1 MQEINYSVK
10 NESNSLIIE
19 RDILTKSI
27 SRLYQQDPQLTK
39 IQQDKLLTKYQYQ
52 LRIVNEK
59 IENLE
64 SKKEPDVLSAKDQSI
79 KEMDQKLSRI
89 EKRLQ
94 ELTTKFTRSNEDV
107 DKVSKKPTEK
117 AKKADSQILA
127 KRNEEP
133 NIYASNMK
141 TDSKPRK
148 DLEVVTM
155 TEVPKKIPEFFLTKF
170 KEKQLETKTNQHTT
184 DIPVVKK
191 LENVVK
197 VTIPQTN
204 VCEHP
209 ECTNPKFTNR
219 HCTLHSNSNK
229 TKFEN
234 NETGVVIP
242 SFQPIESQPPE
253 IKHQIT
259 KENIKEQVMDVDESL
274 DEEGSDVDV
283 AKLTESIEKSL
294 SNLDQVEV
302 E

>member
-1 MQEINYSVK
+1 MQEINYSIK
-10 NESNSLIIE
+10 NESNSLVIE

-27 SRLYQQDPQLTK
+27 SRLYQQDPQLTR

-52 LRIVNEK
+52 LRVVNEK
-59 IENLE
+59 IKNLE
-64 SKKEPDVLSAKDQSI
+64 SKKEPDVLSSKDQSY

-89 EKRLQ
+89 EKKLQ
-94 ELTTKFTRSNEDV
+94 ELTTKFTRPNEDV

-127 KRNEEP
+127 KKNEEP
-133 NIYASNMK
+133 SFYPPNMK

-170 KEKQLETKTNQHTT
+170 KEKQLETKTIQHST
-184 DIPVVKK
+184 DTPVVKN

-197 VTIPQTN
+197 IAVPETN

-209 ECTNPKFTNR
+209 ECANPKFTNR
-219 HCTLHSNSNK
+219 HCTLHSNSNQ

-234 NETGVVIP
+234 NEIEVSIP
-242 SFQPIESQPPE
+242 SSQAVESQQTE
-253 IKHQIT
+253 IKPPIT
-259 KENIKEQVMDVDESL
+259 NENTKEQVKDVDESL
-274 DEEGSDVDV
+274 DEDDDDIT
-283 AKLTESIEKSL
+283 KLTESIEKSL

>member
-1 MQEINYSVK
+1 MQEINYSIK
-10 NESNSLIIE
+10 NESNSLVIE

-52 LRIVNEK
+52 LRVVNEK
-59 IENLE
+59 IKNLE
-64 SKKEPDVLSAKDQSI
+64 SKKEPDVLSAKDQSF

-94 ELTTKFTRSNEDV
+94 ELTTKFTRPNEDV
-107 DKVSKKPTEK
+107 EKVSKKPTEK
-117 AKKADSQILA
+117 SKKVDSQILA
-127 KRNEEP
+127 KKNEDL
-133 NIYASNMK
+133 NFYTSNMK
-141 TDSKPRK
+141 TDLKPRK
-148 DLEVVTM
+148 DLEVITM

-170 KEKQLETKTNQHTT
+170 KERQLETKTNQHTT
-184 DIPVVKK
+184 DIPVVKN

-197 VTIPQTN
+197 VTVPQTN

-234 NETGVVIP
+234 NETEVVIP
-242 SFQPIESQPPE
+242 SSQSVESQQTE
-253 IKHQIT
+253 IKHPIT
-259 KENIKEQVMDVDESL
+259 NENTKEQVKDVDESL
-274 DEEGSDVDV
+274 DEDDITKVV
-283 AKLTESIEKSL
+283 ASIEKSL

>member
-1 MQEINYSVK
+1 MQEINYSIK
-10 NESNSLIIE
+10 NESNSLVIE

-27 SRLYQQDPQLTK
+27 SRLYQQDPQLTR

-52 LRIVNEK
+52 LRVVNEK
-59 IENLE
+59 IKNLE
-64 SKKEPDVLSAKDQSI
+64 SKKEPDVLSAKDQSF

-94 ELTTKFTRSNEDV
+94 ELTTKFTRPNEDV
-107 DKVSKKPTEK
+107 EKVSKKPTEK
-117 AKKADSQILA
+117 SKKADSQILA
-127 KRNEEP
+127 KKNEDL
-133 NIYASNMK
+133 NFYTSNMK
-141 TDSKPRK
+141 TDLKPRK
-148 DLEVVTM
+148 DLEVITM

-170 KEKQLETKTNQHTT
+170 KERQLETKTNQHTT
-184 DIPVVKK
+184 DIPVVKN

-197 VTIPQTN
+197 VTVPQTN

-219 HCTLHSNSNK
+219 HCTLHSNSNQ

-234 NETGVVIP
+234 NETEVVIP
-242 SFQPIESQPPE
+242 SSQSVESQQTE
-253 IKHQIT
+253 IKHPIT
-259 KENIKEQVMDVDESL
+259 NENTKEQVKDVDESF
-274 DEEGSDVDV
+274 DEDDITKVV
-283 AKLTESIEKSL
+283 ASIEKSL

>member
-1 MQEINYSVK
+1 MQEINYSIK
-10 NESNSLIIE
+10 NESNSLVIE

-52 LRIVNEK
+52 LRVVNEK
-59 IENLE
+59 IKNLE
-64 SKKEPDVLSAKDQSI
+64 SKKEPDVLSSKDQSI

-94 ELTTKFTRSNEDV
+94 ELTTKFTRPNEDV

-117 AKKADSQILA
+117 AKKANSQILA
-127 KRNEEP
+127 KKNEEP
-133 NIYASNMK
+133 SFYPPNMK

-170 KEKQLETKTNQHTT
+170 KEKQLETKTIQHST
-184 DIPVVKK
+184 DTPVVKN

-197 VTIPQTN
+197 IAVPETN

-209 ECTNPKFTNR
+209 ECANPKFTNR

-242 SFQPIESQPPE
+242 SSQSVESQQIE
-253 IKHQIT
+253 TKHPIT
-259 KENIKEQVMDVDESL
+259 NENTKEQVKDVDESL
-274 DEEGSDVDV
+274 DDDDDDIT
-283 AKLTESIEKSL
+283 KLTESIEKSL

>member
-1 MQEINYSVK
+1 MQEINYSIK
-10 NESNSLIIE
+10 NESNSLVIE

-52 LRIVNEK
+52 LRVVNEK
-59 IENLE
+59 IKNLE
-64 SKKEPDVLSAKDQSI
+64 SKKEPDVLSAKDQSF

-94 ELTTKFTRSNEDV
+94 ELTTKFTRPNEDV
-107 DKVSKKPTEK
+107 YKVNQKPKKV
-117 AKKADSQILA
+117 DSQILA
-127 KRNEEP
+127 KKNEDL
-133 NIYASNMK
+133 NLYTSNMK
-141 TDSKPRK
+141 IDSKSQK

-170 KEKQLETKTNQHTT
+170 KEKQLETKTIQHST
-184 DIPVVKK
+184 DTPVVKN

-197 VTIPQTN
+197 IAVPETN
-204 VCEHP
+204 VCERP

-219 HCTLHSNSNK
+219 HCTLHSNSNQ

-234 NETGVVIP
+234 NETEVVIP
-242 SFQPIESQPPE
+242 SSQSVESQQTE
-253 IKHQIT
+253 IKHPIT
-259 KENIKEQVMDVDESL
+259 NENTKEQVKDVDESL
-274 DEEGSDVDV
+274 DEDDISKVV
-283 AKLTESIEKSL
+283 ASIEKSL

>member
-1 MQEINYSVK
+1 MQEINYSIK
-10 NESNSLIIE
+10 NESNSLVIE

-52 LRIVNEK
+52 LRVVNEK
-59 IENLE
+59 IKNLE
-64 SKKEPDVLSAKDQSI
+64 SKKEPDVLSAKDQSF

-94 ELTTKFTRSNEDV
+94 ELTTKFTRPNDDV
-107 DKVSKKPTEK
+107 EKVSKKPTEK
-117 AKKADSQILA
+117 YKKADSQILV
-127 KRNEEP
+127 KKNEELSF
-133 NIYASNMK
+133 YASNMK
-141 TDSKPRK
+141 TDLKPRK
-148 DLEVVTM
+148 DLEVITM

-170 KEKQLETKTNQHTT
+170 KERQLETKTNQHTT
-184 DIPVVKK
+184 DIPVVKN

-197 VTIPQTN
+197 VTVPQTN

-234 NETGVVIP
+234 NETEVVIP
-242 SFQPIESQPPE
+242 SSQSVESQQTE
-253 IKHQIT
+253 IKHTIT
-259 KENIKEQVMDVDESL
+259 NENTKEQVKDVDESL
-274 DEEGSDVDV
+274 DEDDITKVV
-283 AKLTESIEKSL
+283 ASIEKSL

>member
-1 MQEINYSVK
+1 MQEINYSIK
-10 NESNSLIIE
+10 NESNSLVIE

-27 SRLYQQDPQLTK
+27 SRLYQQDPQLTR

-52 LRIVNEK
+52 LRVVNEK
-59 IENLE
+59 IKNLE
-64 SKKEPDVLSAKDQSI
+64 SKKEPDVLSSKDQSI

-94 ELTTKFTRSNEDV
+94 ELTTKFTRPNEDV
-107 DKVSKKPTEK
+107 EKVSKKPTEK

-127 KRNEEP
+127 KKNEESSFYP
-133 NIYASNMK
+133 PNMK
-141 TDSKPRK
+141 TDSKPQK

-170 KEKQLETKTNQHTT
+170 KEKQLETKTIQHST
-184 DIPVVKK
+184 DTPVVKN

-197 VTIPQTN
+197 IAVPKTN
-204 VCEHP
+204 VCERP

-219 HCTLHSNSNK
+219 HCTLHSNSNQ

-242 SFQPIESQPPE
+242 NSQSVESQLPE
-253 IKHQIT
+253 IKHPIT
-259 KENIKEQVMDVDESL
+259 KENTKEQIKDVDESL
-274 DEEGSDVDV
+274 DEDEDDIT
-283 AKLTESIEKSL
+283 KLTESIEKSL

>member
-1 MQEINYSVK
+1 MQEINYSIK
-10 NESNSLIIE
+10 NESNSLVIE

-27 SRLYQQDPQLTK
+27 SRLYQQDPQLTR

-52 LRIVNEK
+52 LRVVNEK
-59 IENLE
+59 IKNLE
-64 SKKEPDVLSAKDQSI
+64 SKKEPDVLSSKDQSY

-89 EKRLQ
+89 EKKLQ
-94 ELTTKFTRSNEDV
+94 ELTTKFTRPNEDV
-107 DKVSKKPTEK
+107 EKVSKKPTEK
-117 AKKADSQILA
+117 SKKADSQILA
-127 KRNEEP
+127 KKNEEP
-133 NIYASNMK
+133 SFYPPNMK

-170 KEKQLETKTNQHTT
+170 KEKQLETKTIQHST
-184 DIPVVKK
+184 DTPVVKN

-197 VTIPQTN
+197 IAVPETN

-209 ECTNPKFTNR
+209 ECANPKFTNR

-242 SFQPIESQPPE
+242 SSQSVESQQIE
-253 IKHQIT
+253 IKHPIT
-259 KENIKEQVMDVDESL
+259 NENTKEQVKDVDESL
-274 DEEGSDVDV
+274 DEDDDDIT
-283 AKLTESIEKSL
+283 KLTESIEKSL

>member
-1 MQEINYSVK
+1 MQEINYSIK
-10 NESNSLIIE
+10 NESNSLVIE

-27 SRLYQQDPQLTK
+27 SRLYQQDPQLTR

-52 LRIVNEK
+52 LRVVNEK
-59 IENLE
+59 IKNLE
-64 SKKEPDVLSAKDQSI
+64 SKKEPDVLSSKDQSI

-94 ELTTKFTRSNEDV
+94 ELTTKFTRPNEDV
-107 DKVSKKPTEK
+107 EKVSKKPTEK

-127 KRNEEP
+127 KKNEDL
-133 NIYASNMK
+133 NFYTSNMK
-141 TDSKPRK
+141 TDLKPRK
-148 DLEVVTM
+148 DLEVITM

-170 KEKQLETKTNQHTT
+170 KERQLETKTNQHTT
-184 DIPVVKK
+184 DIPVVKN

-197 VTIPQTN
+197 VTVPQTN

-234 NETGVVIP
+234 NETEVVIP
-242 SFQPIESQPPE
+242 SSQSVESQQTE
-253 IKHQIT
+253 IKHPIT
-259 KENIKEQVMDVDESL
+259 NENTKEQVKDVDESL
-274 DEEGSDVDV
+274 DEDDITKVV
-283 AKLTESIEKSL
+283 ASIEKSL

>member
-1 MQEINYSVK
+1 MQEINYSIK
-10 NESNSLIIE
+10 NESNSLVIE

-27 SRLYQQDPQLTK
+27 SRLYQQDPQLTR

-52 LRIVNEK
+52 LRVVNEK
-59 IENLE
+59 IKNLE
-64 SKKEPDVLSAKDQSI
+64 SKKEPDILSAKDQSF

-94 ELTTKFTRSNEDV
+94 ELTTKFTRPNEDV
-107 DKVSKKPTEK
+107 EKVSKKPTEK
-117 AKKADSQILA
+117 SKKADSQILA
-127 KRNEEP
+127 KKNEDL
-133 NIYASNMK
+133 NFYTSNMK
-141 TDSKPRK
+141 IDSKSQK

-170 KEKQLETKTNQHTT
+170 KERQLETKTNQHTT
-184 DIPVVKK
+184 DIPVVKN

-234 NETGVVIP
+234 NETEVVIP
-242 SFQPIESQPPE
+242 SSQSVESQQTE
-253 IKHQIT
+253 IKHPIT
-259 KENIKEQVMDVDESL
+259 NENTKEQVKDVDESL
-274 DEEGSDVDV
+274 DEDDITKVV
-283 AKLTESIEKSL
+283 ASIEKSL

>member
-1 MQEINYSVK
+1 MQEINYSIK
-10 NESNSLIIE
+10 NESNSLVIE

-52 LRIVNEK
+52 LRVVNEK
-59 IENLE
+59 IKNLE
-64 SKKEPDVLSAKDQSI
+64 SKKEPDVLSAKDQSF

-94 ELTTKFTRSNEDV
+94 ELTTKFTRPNEDV
-107 DKVSKKPTEK
+107 EKVSKKPTEK
-117 AKKADSQILA
+117 SKKADSQILA
-127 KRNEEP
+127 KKNEDL
-133 NIYASNMK
+133 NFYTSNMK
-141 TDSKPRK
+141 IDSKQQK

-170 KEKQLETKTNQHTT
+170 KERQLETKTNQHTT
-184 DIPVVKK
+184 DIPVVKN

-197 VTIPQTN
+197 VTVPQTN

-234 NETGVVIP
+234 NETEVVIP
-242 SFQPIESQPPE
+242 SSQSVESQQTE
-253 IKHQIT
+253 IKHPIT
-259 KENIKEQVMDVDESL
+259 NENTKEQVKDVDESF
-274 DEEGSDVDV
+274 DEDDITKVV
-283 AKLTESIEKSL
+283 ASIEKSL

>member
-1 MQEINYSVK
+1 MQEINYSIK

-52 LRIVNEK
+52 LRVVNEK

-64 SKKEPDVLSAKDQSI
+64 SKKEPDVSSAKDQSI
-79 KEMDQKLSRI
+79 KEMDQKLLRI

-94 ELTTKFTRSNEDV
+94 ELTTKFTRPNEDME
-107 DKVSKKPTEK
+107 KVSKKPTEK
-117 AKKADSQILA
+117 AKKIDSQILA
-127 KRNEEP
+127 KKNEEP
-133 NIYASNMK
+133 SFYTPNMK
-141 TDSKPRK
+141 IDSKPRK

-170 KEKQLETKTNQHTT
+170 KEKQLETKTIQHST
-184 DIPVVKK
+184 DTPVVKN

-197 VTIPQTN
+197 ITVPETN

-209 ECTNPKFTNR
+209 ECANPKFTNR

-242 SFQPIESQPPE
+242 SSQSVESQQIE
-253 IKHQIT
+253 IKHPIT
-259 KENIKEQVMDVDESL
+259 NENTKEQVKDVDESL
-274 DEEGSDVDV
+274 DEDDDDIT
-283 AKLTESIEKSL
+283 KLTESIEKSL

>member
-1 MQEINYSVK
+1 MQEIKYSIK
-10 NESNSLIIE
+10 KESNSLVIE

-27 SRLYQQDPQLTK
+27 SRLYQQDPQLTR

-52 LRIVNEK
+52 LRVVDEK
-59 IENLE
+59 IKNLE
-64 SKKEPDVLSAKDQSI
+64 SKKKPDVLSAKDQSF

-94 ELTTKFTRSNEDV
+94 ELTTKFTRPNEDV
-107 DKVSKKPTEK
+107 EKVSKKPTEK
-117 AKKADSQILA
+117 SKKADSQILA
-127 KRNEEP
+127 KKNEDL
-133 NIYASNMK
+133 NFYTSNMK
-141 TDSKPRK
+141 TDLKPRK
-148 DLEVVTM
+148 DLEVITM

-170 KEKQLETKTNQHTT
+170 KERQLETKTNQHTT
-184 DIPVVKK
+184 DIPVVKN

-197 VTIPQTN
+197 VTVPQTN

-234 NETGVVIP
+234 NETEVVIP
-242 SFQPIESQPPE
+242 SSQSVESQQTE
-253 IKHQIT
+253 IKHPIT
-259 KENIKEQVMDVDESL
+259 NENTKEQVKDVDESL
-274 DEEGSDVDV
+274 DEDDITKVV
-283 AKLTESIEKSL
+283 ASIEKSL

>member
-1 MQEINYSVK
+1 MQEINYSIK
-10 NESNSLIIE
+10 NESNSLVIE

-52 LRIVNEK
+52 LRVVNEK
-59 IENLE
+59 IKNLE
-64 SKKEPDVLSAKDQSI
+64 SKKEPDVLSAKDQSF

-94 ELTTKFTRSNEDV
+94 ELTTKFTRPNEDV
-107 DKVSKKPTEK
+107 EKVSKKSTEK
-117 AKKADSQILA
+117 YKKADSQILA
-127 KRNEEP
+127 KKNEDLSF
-133 NIYASNMK
+133 YASDMK
-141 TDSKPRK
+141 TDLKPRK
-148 DLEVVTM
+148 DLEVITM

-170 KEKQLETKTNQHTT
+170 KERQLETKTNQHTT
-184 DIPVVKK
+184 DIPVVKN

-197 VTIPQTN
+197 VTVPQTN

-234 NETGVVIP
+234 NETEVVIP
-242 SFQPIESQPPE
+242 SSQSVESQQTE
-253 IKHQIT
+253 IKHPIT
-259 KENIKEQVMDVDESL
+259 NENTKEQVKDVDESL
-274 DEEGSDVDV
+274 DEDDITKVV
-283 AKLTESIEKSL
+283 ASIEKSL

>member
-1 MQEINYSVK
+1 MQEINYSIK
-10 NESNSLIIE
+10 NESNSLVIE

-52 LRIVNEK
+52 LRVVNEK
-59 IENLE
+59 IKNLE
-64 SKKEPDVLSAKDQSI
+64 SKKEPDVLSAKDQSF

-89 EKRLQ
+89 EKKLQ
-94 ELTTKFTRSNEDV
+94 ELTTKFTRPNEDV
-107 DKVSKKPTEK
+107 EKVSKKPTEK
-117 AKKADSQILA
+117 SKKADSQILA
-127 KRNEEP
+127 KKNEELSF
-133 NIYASNMK
+133 YSSNMK
-141 TDSKPRK
+141 TDLKPRK
-148 DLEVVTM
+148 DLEVITM

-170 KEKQLETKTNQHTT
+170 KERQLETKTNQHTT
-184 DIPVVKK
+184 DIPVVKN

-197 VTIPQTN
+197 VTVPQTN

-234 NETGVVIP
+234 NETEVVIP
-242 SFQPIESQPPE
+242 SSQSVESQQTE
-253 IKHQIT
+253 IKHPIT
-259 KENIKEQVMDVDESL
+259 NENTKEQVKDVDESL
-274 DEEGSDVDV
+274 DEDDITKVV
-283 AKLTESIEKSL
+283 ASIEKSL

>member
-1 MQEINYSVK
+1 MQEINYSIK
-10 NESNSLIIE
+10 NESNSLVIE

-27 SRLYQQDPQLTK
+27 SRLYQQDPQLTR

-52 LRIVNEK
+52 LRVVNEK
-59 IENLE
+59 IKNLE
-64 SKKEPDVLSAKDQSI
+64 SKKEPDVLSSKDQSI

-94 ELTTKFTRSNEDV
+94 ELTTKFTRPNEV
-107 DKVSKKPTEK
+107 VYKVNQKPTQK
-117 AKKADSQILA
+117 SKKADSQILA
-127 KRNEEP
+127 KKNEESSFYP
-133 NIYASNMK
+133 PNMK
-141 TDSKPRK
+141 TDSKPQK

-170 KEKQLETKTNQHTT
+170 KEKQLETKTIQHSTNT
-184 DIPVVKK
+184 PVVKN

-197 VTIPQTN
+197 AAVPETN
-204 VCEHP
+204 VCERP

-219 HCTLHSNSNK
+219 HCTLHSNSNQ

-234 NETGVVIP
+234 NETEVVIP
-242 SFQPIESQPPE
+242 SSQLVESQQTE
-253 IKHQIT
+253 IKHPIT
-259 KENIKEQVMDVDESL
+259 NENTKEQVKDVDESL
-274 DEEGSDVDV
+274 DEDEDDIT
-283 AKLTESIEKSL
+283 KLTESIEKSL

>member
-1 MQEINYSVK
+1 MQEINYSIK
-10 NESNSLIIE
+10 NESNSLVIE

-52 LRIVNEK
+52 LRVVNEK
-59 IENLE
+59 IKNLE
-64 SKKEPDVLSAKDQSI
+64 SKKEPDVLSAKDQSF

-94 ELTTKFTRSNEDV
+94 ELTTKFTRPNEDME
-107 DKVSKKPTEK
+107 KVSKKPTEK
-117 AKKADSQILA
+117 SKKADSQILA
-127 KRNEEP
+127 KKNEDL
-133 NIYASNMK
+133 NFYTSNMK
-141 TDSKPRK
+141 TDLKPRK
-148 DLEVVTM
+148 DLEVITM

-170 KEKQLETKTNQHTT
+170 KERQLETKTNQHTT
-184 DIPVVKK
+184 DIPAVKN

-234 NETGVVIP
+234 NETKVVIP
-242 SFQPIESQPPE
+242 SSQSVESQQTE
-253 IKHQIT
+253 IKHPITNENT
-259 KENIKEQVMDVDESL
+259 KEQMKDVDESL
-274 DEEGSDVDV
+274 DEDEDDIT
-283 AKLTESIEKSL
+283 KLTESIEKSL

>member
-1 MQEINYSVK
+1 MQEINYSIK

-52 LRIVNEK
+52 LRVVNEK

-64 SKKEPDVLSAKDQSI
+64 SKKEPDVLSAKDQSF

-94 ELTTKFTRSNEDV
+94 ELTTKFTRPNEDV
-107 DKVSKKPTEK
+107 EKVSKKPTEK
-117 AKKADSQILA
+117 YKKADSQILV
-127 KRNEEP
+127 KKNEELSF
-133 NIYASNMK
+133 YASNMK
-141 TDSKPRK
+141 TDLKPRK
-148 DLEVVTM
+148 DLEVITM

-170 KEKQLETKTNQHTT
+170 KERQLETKTNQHTT
-184 DIPVVKK
+184 DIPAVKN

-234 NETGVVIP
+234 NETEVVIP
-242 SFQPIESQPPE
+242 SSQSVESQQTE
-253 IKHQIT
+253 IKHPIT
-259 KENIKEQVMDVDESL
+259 NENTKEQVKDVDESL
-274 DEEGSDVDV
+274 DEDDITKVV
-283 AKLTESIEKSL
+283 ASIEKSL

>member
-1 MQEINYSVK
+1 MQEINYSIK
-10 NESNSLIIE
+10 NESNSLVIE

-52 LRIVNEK
+52 LRVVNEK
-59 IENLE
+59 IKNLE
-64 SKKEPDVLSAKDQSI
+64 SKKEPDVLSAKDQSF

-94 ELTTKFTRSNEDV
+94 ELTTKFTRPNEDV
-107 DKVSKKPTEK
+107 EKVSKKPTEK
-117 AKKADSQILA
+117 SKKADSQILA
-127 KRNEEP
+127 KKNEDL
-133 NIYASNMK
+133 NFYTSNMK
-141 TDSKPRK
+141 TDLKPRK
-148 DLEVVTM
+148 DLEVITM

-170 KEKQLETKTNQHTT
+170 KERQLETKTNQHTT
-184 DIPVVKK
+184 DIPVVKN

-197 VTIPQTN
+197 VTVPQTN

-234 NETGVVIP
+234 NETEVVIP
-242 SFQPIESQPPE
+242 SSQSVESQQTE
-253 IKHQIT
+253 IKHPITNENT
-259 KENIKEQVMDVDESL
+259 KEQMKDVDESL
-274 DEEGSDVDV
+274 DEDDITKVV
-283 AKLTESIEKSL
+283 ASIEKSL

>member
-1 MQEINYSVK
+1 MQEINYSIK
-10 NESNSLIIE
+10 NESNSLVIE

-52 LRIVNEK
+52 LRVVNEK

-64 SKKEPDVLSAKDQSI
+64 SKKEPDILSSKDQSI
-79 KEMDQKLSRI
+79 KEMGQKLSRI

-94 ELTTKFTRSNEDV
+94 ELTTKFTRPNEDV
-107 DKVSKKPTEK
+107 EKVSKKPTEK
-117 AKKADSQILA
+117 SKKADSQILA
-127 KRNEEP
+127 KKNEEP
-133 NIYASNMK
+133 NFYPPNMK
-141 TDSKPRK
+141 TDSKPQK

-170 KEKQLETKTNQHTT
+170 KEKQLETKTIQHST
-184 DIPVVKK
+184 DTPVVKN

-197 VTIPQTN
+197 IAVPKTN
-204 VCEHP
+204 VCERP

-219 HCTLHSNSNK
+219 HCTLHSNSNQ

-242 SFQPIESQPPE
+242 NSQSVESQLPE
-253 IKHQIT
+253 IKHPIT
-259 KENIKEQVMDVDESL
+259 KENTKEQIKDVDESL
-274 DEEGSDVDV
+274 DEDEDDIT
-283 AKLTESIEKSL
+283 KLTESIEKSL

>member
-1 MQEINYSVK
+1 MQEINYSIK
-10 NESNSLIIE
+10 NESNSLVIE

-27 SRLYQQDPQLTK
+27 SRLYQQDPQLTR

-52 LRIVNEK
+52 LRVVNEK
-59 IENLE
+59 IKNLE
-64 SKKEPDVLSAKDQSI
+64 SKKEPDVLSSKDQSY

-89 EKRLQ
+89 EKKLQ
-94 ELTTKFTRSNEDV
+94 ELTTKFTRPNEDV
-107 DKVSKKPTEK
+107 YKANQKPTQK
-117 AKKADSQILA
+117 PKKVDSQILA
-127 KRNEEP
+127 KKNEDL
-133 NIYASNMK
+133 NLYTSNMK
-141 TDSKPRK
+141 IDSKSQK

-170 KEKQLETKTNQHTT
+170 KEKQLETKTIQHST
-184 DIPVVKK
+184 DTPVVKN

-197 VTIPQTN
+197 IAVPETN

-209 ECTNPKFTNR
+209 ECANPKFTNR

-242 SFQPIESQPPE
+242 SSQSVESQQIE
-253 IKHQIT
+253 IKHPIT
-259 KENIKEQVMDVDESL
+259 NENTKEQVKDVDESL
-274 DEEGSDVDV
+274 DEDDDDIT
-283 AKLTESIEKSL
+283 KLTESIEKSL

>member
-1 MQEINYSVK
+1 MQEINYSIK
-10 NESNSLIIE
+10 NESNSLVIE

-52 LRIVNEK
+52 LRVVNEK

-64 SKKEPDVLSAKDQSI
+64 SKKEPDVSSAKDQSF

-94 ELTTKFTRSNEDV
+94 ELTTKFTRPNEDME
-107 DKVSKKPTEK
+107 KVSKKPTEK
-117 AKKADSQILA
+117 SNKADSQILA
-127 KRNEEP
+127 KKNEDLSFYP
-133 NIYASNMK
+133 PNMK

-184 DIPVVKK
+184 DIPVVKN

-197 VTIPQTN
+197 VTVPQTN

-209 ECTNPKFTNR
+209 ECANPKFTNR
-219 HCTLHSNSNK
+219 HCTLHSNSNQ

-234 NETGVVIP
+234 NETEVIIP
-242 SFQPIESQPPE
+242 SSQAVESQQTE
-253 IKHQIT
+253 IKPPIT
-259 KENIKEQVMDVDESL
+259 NENTKEQVKDVDESL
-274 DEEGSDVDV
+274 DEDDITKVV
-283 AKLTESIEKSL
+283 ASIEKSL

>member
-1 MQEINYSVK
+1 MQEINYSIK
-10 NESNSLIIE
+10 NESNSLVIE

-52 LRIVNEK
+52 LRVVNEK
-59 IENLE
+59 IKNLE
-64 SKKEPDVLSAKDQSI
+64 SKKEPDVLSAKDQSF

-94 ELTTKFTRSNEDV
+94 ELTTKFTRPNEDV
-107 DKVSKKPTEK
+107 EKVSKKPTEK
-117 AKKADSQILA
+117 SKKADSQILA
-127 KRNEEP
+127 KKNEELSF
-133 NIYASNMK
+133 YASNMK
-141 TDSKPRK
+141 TDLKPRK

-170 KEKQLETKTNQHTT
+170 KERQLETKTNQHTT
-184 DIPVVKK
+184 DIPVVKN

-197 VTIPQTN
+197 VTVPQTN

-234 NETGVVIP
+234 NETEVVIP
-242 SFQPIESQPPE
+242 SSQSVESQQTE
-253 IKHQIT
+253 IKHPIT
-259 KENIKEQVMDVDESL
+259 NENTKEQVKDVDESF
-274 DEEGSDVDV
+274 DEDDITKVV
-283 AKLTESIEKSL
+283 ASIEKSL
-294 SNLDQVEV
+294 SNLDQAEV

>member
-1 MQEINYSVK
+1 MQEINYSIK
-10 NESNSLIIE
+10 NESNSLVIE

-27 SRLYQQDPQLTK
+27 SRLYQQDPQLTR

-52 LRIVNEK
+52 LRVVNEK
-59 IENLE
+59 IKNLE
-64 SKKEPDVLSAKDQSI
+64 SKKEPDVLSSKDQSY

-89 EKRLQ
+89 EKKLQ
-94 ELTTKFTRSNEDV
+94 ELTTKFTRPNEDV

-117 AKKADSQILA
+117 AKKANSQILA
-127 KRNEEP
+127 KKNEEP
-133 NIYASNMK
+133 SFYPPNMK

-170 KEKQLETKTNQHTT
+170 KEKQLETKTIQHST
-184 DIPVVKK
+184 DTPVVKN

-197 VTIPQTN
+197 IAVPETN

-209 ECTNPKFTNR
+209 ECANPKFTNR

-242 SFQPIESQPPE
+242 SSQSVESQQIE
-253 IKHQIT
+253 IKHPIT
-259 KENIKEQVMDVDESL
+259 NENTKEQVKDVDESL
-274 DEEGSDVDV
+274 DEDDDDIT
-283 AKLTESIEKSL
+283 KLTESIEKSL

>member
-1 MQEINYSVK
+1 MQEINYSIK
-10 NESNSLIIE
+10 NESNSLVIE

-52 LRIVNEK
+52 LRVVNEK

-64 SKKEPDVLSAKDQSI
+64 SKKEPDILSSKDQSI
-79 KEMDQKLSRI
+79 KEMGQKLSRI

-94 ELTTKFTRSNEDV
+94 ELTTKFTRPNEDV
-107 DKVSKKPTEK
+107 EKVSKKPTEK

-127 KRNEEP
+127 KKNEESSFYP
-133 NIYASNMK
+133 PNMK
-141 TDSKPRK
+141 TDSKPQK

-170 KEKQLETKTNQHTT
+170 KEKQLETNTIQHST
-184 DIPVVKK
+184 DTPVVKN

-197 VTIPQTN
+197 IAVPKTN
-204 VCEHP
+204 VCERP

-219 HCTLHSNSNK
+219 HCTLHSNSNQ

-234 NETGVVIP
+234 NETEVVIP
-242 SFQPIESQPPE
+242 SSQSVESQQTE
-253 IKHQIT
+253 IKHPIT
-259 KENIKEQVMDVDESL
+259 NENTKEQVKDVDESL
-274 DEEGSDVDV
+274 DEDDITKVV
-283 AKLTESIEKSL
+283 ASIEKSL

>member
-1 MQEINYSVK
+1 MQEINYSIK
-10 NESNSLIIE
+10 NESNSLVIE

-27 SRLYQQDPQLTK
+27 SRLYQQDPQLTR

-52 LRIVNEK
+52 LRVVNEK
-59 IENLE
+59 IKNLE
-64 SKKEPDVLSAKDQSI
+64 SKKEPDVLSSKDQSY

-94 ELTTKFTRSNEDV
+94 ELTTKFTRPNEDV
-107 DKVSKKPTEK
+107 EKVSKKPTEK
-117 AKKADSQILA
+117 SKKADSQILA
-127 KRNEEP
+127 KKNEELSF
-133 NIYASNMK
+133 YASNMK
-141 TDSKPRK
+141 TDLKPRK
-148 DLEVVTM
+148 DLEVITM

-170 KEKQLETKTNQHTT
+170 KEKQLETKTIQHSTNT
-184 DIPVVKK
+184 PVVKN

-197 VTIPQTN
+197 VTVPQTN
-204 VCEHP
+204 VCAHP

-234 NETGVVIP
+234 NETEVVIP
-242 SFQPIESQPPE
+242 SSQSVESQQTE
-253 IKHQIT
+253 IKHPIT
-259 KENIKEQVMDVDESL
+259 NENTKEQVKDVDESL
-274 DEEGSDVDV
+274 DEDDITKVV
-283 AKLTESIEKSL
+283 ASIEKSL

>member
-1 MQEINYSVK
+1 MQEINYSIK
-10 NESNSLIIE
+10 NESNSLVIE

-52 LRIVNEK
+52 LRVVNEK
-59 IENLE
+59 IKNLE
-64 SKKEPDVLSAKDQSI
+64 SKKEPDVLSAKDQSF

-94 ELTTKFTRSNEDV
+94 ELTTKFTRPNEDV
-107 DKVSKKPTEK
+107 EKVSKKPTEK
-117 AKKADSQILA
+117 SKKADSQILA
-127 KRNEEP
+127 KKNEDLSF
-133 NIYASNMK
+133 YTSNMK
-141 TDSKPRK
+141 IDSKQQK

-170 KEKQLETKTNQHTT
+170 KERQLETKTNQHTT
-184 DIPVVKK
+184 DIPVVKN

-197 VTIPQTN
+197 VTVPQTN

-209 ECTNPKFTNR
+209 ECANPKFTNR

-234 NETGVVIP
+234 NETEVVIP
-242 SFQPIESQPPE
+242 SSQSVESQQTE
-253 IKHQIT
+253 IKHPITNENT
-259 KENIKEQVMDVDESL
+259 KEQMKDVDESL
-274 DEEGSDVDV
+274 DEDEDDIT
-283 AKLTESIEKSL
+283 KLTESIEKSL

>member
-1 MQEINYSVK
+1 MQEINYSIK
-10 NESNSLIIE
+10 NESNSLVIE

-52 LRIVNEK
+52 LRVVNEK
-59 IENLE
+59 IKNLE
-64 SKKEPDVLSAKDQSI
+64 SKKEPDVLSAKDQSF

-94 ELTTKFTRSNEDV
+94 ELTTKFTRPNEDME
-107 DKVSKKPTEK
+107 KISKKPTEK
-117 AKKADSQILA
+117 SKKADSQILA
-127 KRNEEP
+127 KKNEDLSF
-133 NIYASNMK
+133 YTSNMK
-141 TDSKPRK
+141 IDSKQQK

-170 KEKQLETKTNQHTT
+170 KERQLETKTNQHTT
-184 DIPVVKK
+184 DIPVVKN

-197 VTIPQTN
+197 VTVPQTN

-209 ECTNPKFTNR
+209 ECANPKFTNR

-234 NETGVVIP
+234 NETEVVIP
-242 SFQPIESQPPE
+242 SSQSVESQQTE
-253 IKHQIT
+253 IKHPITNENT
-259 KENIKEQVMDVDESL
+259 KEQMKDVDESL
-274 DEEGSDVDV
+274 DEDEDDIT
-283 AKLTESIEKSL
+283 KLTESIEKSL

>member
-1 MQEINYSVK
+1 MQEINYSIK
-10 NESNSLIIE
+10 NESNSLVIE

-27 SRLYQQDPQLTK
+27 SRLYQQDPQLTR

-52 LRIVNEK
+52 LRVVNEK
-59 IENLE
+59 IINLE
-64 SKKEPDVLSAKDQSI
+64 SKKEPDVLSSKDQSY

-89 EKRLQ
+89 EKKLQ
-94 ELTTKFTRSNEDV
+94 ELTTKFTRPNEDV
-107 DKVSKKPTEK
+107 EKVSKKPTEK
-117 AKKADSQILA
+117 SKKADSQILA
-127 KRNEEP
+127 KKNEDL
-133 NIYASNMK
+133 NFYTSNMK
-141 TDSKPRK
+141 TDLKPRK
-148 DLEVVTM
+148 DLEVITM

-170 KEKQLETKTNQHTT
+170 KERQLETKTNQHTT
-184 DIPVVKK
+184 DIPVVKN

-197 VTIPQTN
+197 VTVPQTN

-234 NETGVVIP
+234 NETEVVIP
-242 SFQPIESQPPE
+242 SSQSVESQQTE
-253 IKHQIT
+253 IKHPIT
-259 KENIKEQVMDVDESL
+259 NENTKEQVKDVDESL
-274 DEEGSDVDV
+274 DEDDITKVV
-283 AKLTESIEKSL
+283 ASIEKSL

>member
-1 MQEINYSVK
+1 MQEINYSIK
-10 NESNSLIIE
+10 NESNSLVIE

-52 LRIVNEK
+52 LRVVNEK
-59 IENLE
+59 IKNLE
-64 SKKEPDVLSAKDQSI
+64 SKKEPDVLSAKDQSF

-94 ELTTKFTRSNEDV
+94 ELTTKFTRPNEDV
-107 DKVSKKPTEK
+107 EKVSKKPTEK
-117 AKKADSQILA
+117 SKKADSQILS
-127 KRNEEP
+127 KKNEDL
-133 NIYASNMK
+133 NFYTSNMK
-141 TDSKPRK
+141 TDLKPRK
-148 DLEVVTM
+148 DLEVITM

-170 KEKQLETKTNQHTT
+170 KERQLETKTNQHTT
-184 DIPVVKK
+184 DIPVVKN

-197 VTIPQTN
+197 VTVPQTN

-234 NETGVVIP
+234 NETEVVIP
-242 SFQPIESQPPE
+242 SSQSVESQQTE
-253 IKHQIT
+253 IKHPIT
-259 KENIKEQVMDVDESL
+259 NENTKEQVKDVDESF
-274 DEEGSDVDV
+274 DEDDITKVV
-283 AKLTESIEKSL
+283 ASIEKSL
-294 SNLDQVEV
+294 SNLDQAEV

>member
-1 MQEINYSVK
+1 MQAINYSIK
-10 NESNSLIIE
+10 IESNSLVIE

-27 SRLYQQDPQLTK
+27 SRLYQQDPQLTR

-52 LRIVNEK
+52 LRVVNEK
-59 IENLE
+59 IKNLE
-64 SKKEPDVLSAKDQSI
+64 SKKEPDVLSSKDQSY

-89 EKRLQ
+89 EKKLQ
-94 ELTTKFTRSNEDV
+94 ELTTKVTSPDEDMYKVNQKPTQKHQKMDSKNFAKKNEDL
-107 DKVSKKPTEK
+107 KFYT
-117 AKKADSQILA
+117 A
-127 KRNEEP
+127 
-133 NIYASNMK
+133 NMK
-141 TDSKPRK
+141 IDAKSQK

-170 KEKQLETKTNQHTT
+170 KEKQLETKTIQHST
-184 DIPVVKK
+184 DITVVKN

-197 VTIPQTN
+197 IAVPETN

-209 ECTNPKFTNR
+209 ECANPKFTNR

-253 IKHQIT
+253 IKHPIT
-259 KENIKEQVMDVDESL
+259 KENVKEQMKDVDESL
-274 DEEGSDVDV
+274 DEDDDDIT
-283 AKLTESIEKSL
+283 KLTESIEKSL

>member
-1 MQEINYSVK
+1 MQEINYSIK
-10 NESNSLIIE
+10 NESNSLVIE

-52 LRIVNEK
+52 LRVVNEK

-64 SKKEPDVLSAKDQSI
+64 SKKEPDILSSKDQSI
-79 KEMDQKLSRI
+79 KEMGQKLSRI

-94 ELTTKFTRSNEDV
+94 ELTTKFTRPNEDV
-107 DKVSKKPTEK
+107 EKVSKKPTEK

-127 KRNEEP
+127 KKNEESSFYPP
-133 NIYASNMK
+133 NIK
-141 TDSKPRK
+141 TDSKPQK

-170 KEKQLETKTNQHTT
+170 KEKQLETKTIQHST
-184 DIPVVKK
+184 DTPVVKN

-197 VTIPQTN
+197 VTVPQTN

-219 HCTLHSNSNK
+219 HCTLHSNSNQ

-234 NETGVVIP
+234 NETEVVIP
-242 SFQPIESQPPE
+242 SSQSVESQQTE
-253 IKHQIT
+253 IKHPT
-259 KENIKEQVMDVDESL
+259 TNENTKEQVKDVDESL
-274 DEEGSDVDV
+274 DEDDITKVV
-283 AKLTESIEKSL
+283 ASIEKSL